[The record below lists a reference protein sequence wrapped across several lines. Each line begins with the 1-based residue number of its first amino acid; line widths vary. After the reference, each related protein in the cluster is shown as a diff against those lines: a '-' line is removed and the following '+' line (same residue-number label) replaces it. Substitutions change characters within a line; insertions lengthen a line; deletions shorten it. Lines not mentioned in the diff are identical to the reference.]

1 MGRIKIFDIN
11 KLSDSE
17 RRAHGILRDAAMSS
31 SAPIPDRLGI
41 LCGMPMG
48 EPVCRLLA
56 ASSEQYIGGKAGNDA
71 TIVFGRDRP
80 DMIMGTGYG
89 PAGALKAASI
99 DIVVGRNAAAN
110 DGDGPDQ
117 GTYINPSFR
126 TDAARIHISQ
136 TTDID
141 KNFGLATSPNGI
153 RSQYGRSGIGIK
165 ADGVR
170 IIGREGI
177 RIVTGRDSNDTEGF
191 ETNSKGMPLAV
202 APKIELNA
210 GNYSGIGS
218 EAGMLQG
225 IGRGD
230 NIIKCLDE
238 FSSILDRILGVLD
251 NFMFLQTH
259 FNSQL
264 GINVWHPHY
273 PTAMGITVTQ
283 TLDSSY
289 QKIHHLRTRLRSEW
303 KGKYLDP
310 KTAGKTYVASQNV
323 LST

>member
-1 MGRIKIFDIN
+1 MGIKIFDVK
-11 KLSDSE
+11 KLSKVDQE
-17 RRAHGILRDAAMSS
+17 AHGILRDAAMSS

-48 EPVCRLLA
+48 EKTYRLLA
-56 ASSEQYIGGKAGNDA
+56 ASSEEYLGGGHGNDA

-80 DMIMGTGYG
+80 NMLMGTGYG
-89 PAGALKAASI
+89 PKGALKAASI
-99 DIVVGRNAAAN
+99 DIVVGRNASVN
-110 DGDGPDQ
+110 DGEGPKQ
-117 GTYINPSFR
+117 GSYINPSFR
-126 TDAARIHISQ
+126 ADAARIHISQ

-141 KNFGLATSPNGI
+141 KNFGLASSPNGI
-153 RSQYGRSGIGIK
+153 KSQYGRSGIGIK

-177 RIVTGRDSNDTEGF
+177 RIVTGRDSNDSEGP
-191 ETNSKGMPLAV
+191 ETNSKGMKLPV

-210 GNYSGIGS
+210 GNYSGVGS
-218 EAGMLQG
+218 EKGMLQG
-225 IGRGD
+225 IGKGD
-230 NIIKCLDE
+230 NLIKCLDE

-264 GINVWHPHY
+264 GVNIWHPHY
-273 PTAMGITVTQ
+273 PTAMGVTVTQ
-283 TLDSSY
+283 TLESSY
-289 QKIHHLRTRLRSEW
+289 QKIHPLRARIRTEW

-310 KTAGKTYVASQNV
+310 KTAGKNYIASQNV